1 MKFFIGLSV
10 LLAIGCCKVAA
21 QGDRV
26 TIRPYHEGWCTDA
39 QDPIVAA
46 FQRMQK
52 PEIPGIELNT
62 GWHWV
67 LGQEGEKLVAIE
79 IPTTGG
85 KPIQLP
91 HRILQPDRAIWYTQT
106 LDLSEQSYCIISA
119 DDGAQLF
126 VNGKQVP
133 RLEGNIFKLPM
144 MAKAAVS
151 VRVLN
156 NAMEGGLRS
165 VRMVRESDFLA
176 WRESCNAYERVE
188 RLAKKQILLGDETTR
203 FYVAEAVAR
212 PTPKNI
218 EIAESCFKGYPLL
231 VGPWITRHGKQT
243 WISVWAE
250 PEYPVA
256 LWMGNDSLPLQEH
269 AVQQGEVLH
278 FELGDQATEK
288 FWYRLQ
294 SGNVATSV
302 YRVQLSDQTTQPFS
316 FWADSQSGWHVFGQ
330 HLSQQEW
337 QHDAF
342 TVGVGDL
349 VGNGSDRAAW
359 QHFFG
364 LLSTHAAKQPVYLVP
379 GNHDYDGYADEL
391 RPLWFQKLVPR
402 RPVNY
407 FSWYAENC
415 GFIALDPNENFPIGV
430 TPGSSQYEWLRKELE
445 SDAWHQADWRFIMIH
460 QTLYSQGW
468 AGYQG
473 DKVLRNLLEPLLEKA
488 KVDVVVSGH
497 THDYERL
504 TRKYGNQ
511 WVTYMVLGGAGG
523 PLEPEASSAQPV
535 MDKLVKTYHIARVF
549 VDDSQLRWEVRNLEG
564 KMIDQFAL
572 KKMN

>member
-1 MKFFIGLSV
+1 MV
-10 LLAIGCCKVAA
+10 A

-26 TIRPYHEGWCTDA
+26 TIRPYQEGWRTHA
-39 QDPIVAA
+39 QDPIVMA
-46 FQRMQK
+46 FQRIPK
-52 PEIPGIELNT
+52 PELPGIKLNT

-67 LGQEGEKLVAIE
+67 LGREGEKLVATE
-79 IPTTGG
+79 VPTGE

-106 LDLSEQSYCIISA
+106 LDLAEQFYWIISA

-133 RLEGNIFKLPM
+133 RIESNIFKLPIM
-144 MAKAAVS
+144 PKAAVS
-151 VRVLN
+151 IRVLN
-156 NAMEGGLRS
+156 NAMEGGLLS
-165 VRMVRESDFLA
+165 VSMVRERDFLA
-176 WRESCNAYERVE
+176 WRESCKAYERVE
-188 RLAKKQILLGDETTR
+188 RLAKKQILLGDEITR
-203 FYVAEAVAR
+203 PHVAEAL
-212 PTPKNI
+212 THTTLKNI
-218 EIAESCFKGYPLL
+218 EMAENRFKDYPLL
-231 VGPWITRHGKQT
+231 IGPWITRHGNQT

-256 LWMGNDSLPLQEH
+256 LWMGNDSLRLQEH
-269 AVQQGEVLH
+269 VVQQGEVLH
-278 FELGDQATEK
+278 FELGDEATQK

-294 SGNVATSV
+294 SGKVTTSV
-302 YRVQLSDQTTQPFS
+302 YRVQLSDQARQPFS
-316 FWADSQSGWHVFGQ
+316 FWADSQSGWPVFRQ
-330 HLSQQEW
+330 HLNQPERQQ
-337 QHDAF
+337 DAF

-364 LLSTHAAKQPVYLVP
+364 LLSTHAATRPVYLVP

-391 RPLWFQKLVPR
+391 KPLWFQKLVPR
-402 RPVNY
+402 RPANY

-430 TPGSSQYEWLRKELE
+430 TPGSGQYEWLRKELE
-445 SDAWHQADWRFIMIH
+445 SDEWLQADWRFIMVH

-468 AGYQG
+468 AGYHG
-473 DKVLRNLLEPLLEKA
+473 DKVLRHLLEPLLEKA

-511 WVTYMVLGGAGG
+511 SVTYMVLGGAGG
-523 PLEPEASSAQPV
+523 TLESEASSARPV

-549 VDDSQLRWEVRNLEG
+549 VDEGQLRWEVRNLEG
-564 KMIDQFAL
+564 QMIDQFAL
-572 KKMN
+572 KKIN